1 MVKSKFDFIDL
12 EIQNLKAEDRYN
24 YIRVIEGPQGAWLN
38 IEGKKKLNFCSNNYL
53 GLANHP
59 EIVNFVKENLDK
71 YGIGPGAVR
80 SIAGTNLLHI
90 ELERKLSEFKGTQD
104 TILLQSGFNANLAVI
119 PTLLDSPEDAVISD
133 ELNHASII
141 DAIRLSK
148 AKRFI
153 YKHSDV
159 DDLESKLK
167 QADGSRRKIVVTDG
181 VFSMDGDIAPLPEI
195 AKLCQKYEAILVVDD
210 AHGEGVLGEKG
221 RGIVNYF
228 SKKGELSEDM
238 VDIEVGTLSKAFGV
252 VGGFV
257 SSNKKVIEFLKQKAR
272 PFLFSS
278 ALTIP
283 DTLAAIKAIDIILNS
298 NVVEK
303 LWENTNYFKTE
314 MKKMGF
320 DLGNSQTP
328 ITPVML
334 YKESL
339 AQEFAKL
346 LFEEDVFAVP
356 IFYPTVPKGKARIRT
371 MISAIHTKED
381 LDFALEKFYKIGKKL
396 AVI

>member
-71 YGIGPGAVR
+71 YGIGSGAVR